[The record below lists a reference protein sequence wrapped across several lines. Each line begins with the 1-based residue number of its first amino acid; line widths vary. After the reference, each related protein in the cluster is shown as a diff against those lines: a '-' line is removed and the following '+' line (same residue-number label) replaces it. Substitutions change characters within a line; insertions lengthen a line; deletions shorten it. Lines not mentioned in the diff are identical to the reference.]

1 MAGFLVNGVTISR
14 EQIRAEAARL
24 RREIEESG
32 GEVTP
37 EMSMALRE
45 EAEQTLIDRVLLTQ
59 EAERLSL
66 QATTE
71 EIESHL
77 ASMTLSAGGVAG
89 CRAEANTRE
98 LRAEV
103 ARRAA
108 IDKLFDRWTQQAAP
122 STRRQV
128 RAVYKSRRDEFW
140 TPETVFVRQIV
151 RNVQHPDER
160 DSARAVL
167 DGALDAL
174 AAGAD
179 FGELAKTWSDCP
191 EDGGA
196 LGYISRGRM
205 VPEFDDVVFALEL
218 NRHSPVFE
226 TRFGFHIALVNERR
240 PAGPVSLSDATPAI
254 EDGLRRAAMET
265 EFGKWLDALRAAAS
279 IERVRA

>member
-1 MAGFLVNGVTISR
+1 M
-14 EQIRAEAARL
+14 
-24 RREIEESG
+24 EESG
-32 GEVTP
+32 REVTP
-37 EMSMALRE
+37 EMSIVLRE

-59 EAERLSL
+59 EAERLGL
-66 QATTE
+66 QATAE

-103 ARRAA
+103 ARRAG
-108 IDKLFDRWTQQAAP
+108 IDKLFDRWTQQATRP
-122 STRRQV
+122 TRRQV
-128 RAVYKSRRDEFW
+128 RTVYESRREEFW

-151 RNVQHPDER
+151 RNVHHPDER
-160 DSARAVL
+160 DTARAVL
-167 DGALDAL
+167 EGVLVAL

-179 FGELAKTWSDCP
+179 FGELATTWSDCP

-196 LGYISRGRM
+196 LGYISRGQM
-205 VPEFDDVVFALEL
+205 VPEFDEVVFALEL

-226 TRFGFHIALVNERR
+226 TRFGFHIALVTEKR

-254 EDGLRRAAMET
+254 EDALQRAAVET
-265 EFGKWLDALRAAAS
+265 EFGKRLDALRAAAS